1 MSRDAALLAALSS
14 EPMSTEALYERL
26 GYATLT
32 RLGLVSYHAL
42 RAELIGLSAAGL
54 VESDTAADGSTMW
67 RLPAQADE
75 PGADAPG

>member
-1 MSRDAALLAALSS
+1 MSRTTALLAVLSS
-14 EPMSTEALYERL
+14 EPASTEALYDRL

-42 RAELIGLSAAGL
+42 RAELAGLSAAGL

-67 RLPAQADE
+67 RLPAPVDE
-75 PGADAPG
+75 TGADAPG

>member
-26 GYATLT
+26 GYPTLT

-42 RAELIGLSAAGL
+42 RAELVGLSAAGF
-54 VESDTAADGSTMW
+54 VESETAADGSTTW
-67 RLPAQADE
+67 RVATPADE
-75 PGADAPG
+75 PGARGPG